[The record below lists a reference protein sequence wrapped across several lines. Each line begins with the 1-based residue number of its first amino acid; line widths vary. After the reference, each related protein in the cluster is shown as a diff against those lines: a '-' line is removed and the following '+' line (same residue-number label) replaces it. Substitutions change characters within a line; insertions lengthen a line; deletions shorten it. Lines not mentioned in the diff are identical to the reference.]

1 MRNAVL
7 FLLLSLGIALQVAGQ
22 SIGHLDSKTPGRAK
36 ESSVGTADNAAG
48 HDIAITLKPIRNQF
62 VYLGYY
68 YGKIKAL
75 ADSVLLDEN
84 SSGHFKAK
92 DRLPGGIYFVVSP
105 KKEILFEVLVD
116 KEQHFSIKADTS
128 DLPVG
133 VRFNGSTAN
142 QQFQKYTL
150 FAGIN
155 GAELA
160 DIQSKLSANPGQK
173 DSLKLTE
180 RSKVL
185 LSKME
190 AFRDSAVRSNDSS
203 FLSLL
208 FKAMKEP
215 EIPPASKQP
224 GGKYDSQYVFQYFRD
239 HYWDGISFSDER
251 LVRTPFFEQKIEKYF
266 NQLVVPQPDSII
278 KEVDNMLLQAR
289 TSSEMF
295 QFLLVKFVQ
304 QYVNPQYMGQDAVF
318 VHLFEK
324 YINAG
329 RAPFFTPQYREFI
342 DKRAYSLMANLIGKP
357 AAELNMIDT
366 SGKPRSLYAVKA
378 PYTVVVFWDPTCGHC
393 KEIVPKVDSIYKA
406 KWSKMNIKI
415 FGVKVDGSK
424 EDWVKFIHDH
434 HLQNWEHVYQSP
446 AQHDEEA
453 KAGRP
458 NFRQLYDVYSTPM
471 LYLLDK
477 DKKILAKKL
486 TYLQIDDVI
495 NVKSRKS

>member
-1 MRNAVL
+1 MLKSSFFVL
-7 FLLLSLGIALQVAGQ
+7 LILLVSTSSIAQAAGNQ
-22 SIGHLDSKTPGRAK
+22 
-36 ESSVGTADNAAG
+36 G
-48 HDIAITLKPIRNQF
+48 HDIAIRLTPVKNQW
-62 VYLGYY
+62 VYLGFY

-75 ADSVLLDEN
+75 ADSTRLDEN
-84 SSGHFKAK
+84 SSGHFKGK
-92 DRLPGGIYFVVSP
+92 DRLPGGIYFLVSP
-105 KKEILFEVLVD
+105 RKEILFEVLID
-116 KEQHFSIKADTS
+116 KDQHFSINADS
-128 DLPVG
+128 ANIPAGLS
-133 VRFNGSTAN
+133 FEGSSTN
-142 QQFQKYTL
+142 QQFQKYSI

-155 GAELA
+155 GSEMAGLQE
-160 DIQSKLSANPGQK
+160 KLSKHPPK
-173 DSLKLTE
+173 PDSVAIIE
-180 RSKVL
+180 RSKL
-185 LSKME
+185 LSQRMQLY
-190 AFRDSAVRSNDSS
+190 RDSAIKADDSS
-203 FLSLL
+203 FLALL

-215 EIPPASKQP
+215 QIPPVSQQP
-224 GGKYDSQYVFQYFRD
+224 GGRYDSQYVFQYYRS
-239 HYWDGISFSDER
+239 HYWDGISFADER
-251 LVRTPFFEQKIEKYF
+251 LVRTPFFEQKIDKYF
-266 NQLVVPQPDSII
+266 NELVVPQADSII

-357 AAELNMIDT
+357 AADLKLLDT
-366 SGKPRSLYAVKA
+366 SGKQRSLYELQA

-393 KEIVPKVDSIYKA
+393 KEVVPKVDSIFKA
-406 KWSKMNIKI
+406 KWSKMNIKL

-424 EDWVKFIHDH
+424 EDWIKFIHEHD
-434 HLQNWEHVYQSP
+434 LKNWEHVYQST
-446 AQHDEEA
+446 AQHDEEI

-486 TYLQIDDVI
+486 TYLQIDYVI

>member
-1 MRNAVL
+1 MQKLSVL
-7 FLLLSLGIALQVAGQ
+7 LVFCLLCRTSLMAQPA
-22 SIGHLDSKTPGRAK
+22 TP
-36 ESSVGTADNAAG
+36 SG
-48 HDIAITLKPIRNQF
+48 HDIAIRITPVKNQW
-62 VYLGYY
+62 VYLGFY

-75 ADSVLLDEN
+75 ADSVRLDEN
-84 SSGHFKAK
+84 STGHFKGK
-92 DRLPGGIYFVVSP
+92 DRLPGGIYFLVSP
-105 KKEILFEVLVD
+105 KKEILFEILID
-116 KEQHFSIKADTS
+116 KDQHFSITADS
-128 DLPVG
+128 GNIPAALQ
-133 VRFNGSTAN
+133 FEGSLTN
-142 QQFQKYTL
+142 QQFQKYSL

-155 GAELA
+155 GSEMAG
-160 DIQSKLSANPGQK
+160 IQEKLSNHPPK
-173 DSLKLTE
+173 PDSIALIE

-185 LSKME
+185 SARMQ
-190 AFRDSAVRSNDSS
+190 AYRDSAIKSDDSS
-203 FLSLL
+203 FLALL

-215 EIPPASKQP
+215 AIPPVSQLP
-224 GGKYDSQYVFQYFRD
+224 GGKYDTQYVFQYYRN
-239 HYWDGISFSDER
+239 HYWDGISFADER
-251 LVRTPFFEQKIEKYF
+251 LVRTPFFEQKVDKYF
-266 NQLVVPQPDSII
+266 NELVVPQADSII
-278 KEVDNMLLQAR
+278 REVDNMLLQAR

-357 AAELNMIDT
+357 AAELKLIDT
-366 SGKPRSLYAVKA
+366 SGKQHSLYDIQA

-393 KEIVPKVDSIYKA
+393 KEVVPKVDSIFKA
-406 KWSKMNIKI
+406 KWAKMNIKI
-415 FGVKVDGSK
+415 YGVKVDGSK
-424 EDWVKFIHDH
+424 EDWIKFIHEHD
-434 HLQNWEHVYQSP
+434 LKNWEHVYQST
-446 AQHDEEA
+446 AQHDAET
-453 KAGRP
+453 KAGLP